1 MNIVQITD
9 LHIVKDKE
17 GKINNFNTFQA
28 ASEVVRHVAKHQKN
42 IDYLIL
48 TGDISDD
55 GTPESYE
62 NLREILS
69 PVEHKVLFIPG
80 NHDSLENL
88 NNFRNSISGDNKFI
102 IEDSEWIIFMFDTK
116 KHNSPNGQLK
126 TDEIDS
132 CIRIIDKNPQKNVI
146 MFLHH
151 HPIMIGS
158 ASMDKMIIEN
168 AYLLLDIVKNNDRVK
183 GVFWGHIHNVYE
195 SKLNQA
201 LLLSTPSTCFQ
212 SLPKSKTFTID
223 RNAKPGYRV
232 IRLNE
237 AGLVSSEVVRI

>member
-88 NNFRNSISGDNKFI
+88 NN
-102 IEDSEWIIFMFDTK
+102 
-116 KHNSPNGQLK
+116 
-126 TDEIDS
+126 
-132 CIRIIDKNPQKNVI
+132 
-146 MFLHH
+146 
-151 HPIMIGS
+151 
-158 ASMDKMIIEN
+158 
-168 AYLLLDIVKNNDRVK
+168 
-183 GVFWGHIHNVYE
+183 
-195 SKLNQA
+195 
-201 LLLSTPSTCFQ
+201 
-212 SLPKSKTFTID
+212 
-223 RNAKPGYRV
+223 
-232 IRLNE
+232 
-237 AGLVSSEVVRI
+237 

>member
-1 MNIVQITD
+1 
-9 LHIVKDKE
+9 
-17 GKINNFNTFQA
+17 
-28 ASEVVRHVAKHQKN
+28 
-42 IDYLIL
+42 
-48 TGDISDD
+48 
-55 GTPESYE
+55 
-62 NLREILS
+62 
-69 PVEHKVLFIPG
+69 
-80 NHDSLENL
+80 
-88 NNFRNSISGDNKFI
+88 
-102 IEDSEWIIFMFDTK
+102 
-116 KHNSPNGQLK
+116 
-126 TDEIDS
+126 
-132 CIRIIDKNPQKNVI
+132 

-223 RNAKPGYRV
+223 ENAKPGYRV

-237 AGLVSSEVVRI
+237 AGLVSTEVVRI